1 MKRIFVLLF
10 LLASL
15 NIFAQPVG
23 YYNGTEGLRGDELKM
38 KLHEIIRGHDALS
51 YYFAKYVLYHSDA
64 DPLVPGNVILVYTGR
79 SQDGLDYGSG
89 GNKINR
95 EHVWAK
101 SHGGFS
107 GILPM
112 DSDVHNLK
120 PCDATANSARSN
132 MDFDWSL
139 YPHPAAP
146 DCKYTPGTSWEPRD
160 AVKGDIARII
170 FYMDA
175 RYKGTGG
182 EMDLQVVDRVNTY
195 PLPQHGKLSA
205 LLQWNVMDQPDQ
217 FERRR
222 NDVIDHF
229 QNNRNPFIDQPQF
242 VDLIWGNAP
251 LPEFAIGNIAIS
263 NQQPFEGDQVTISC
277 TVEPAP
283 QGNVRLF
290 WGDSFNYLL
299 EDTEMVF
306 ENGVWSGVIPAHPA
320 GSEVY
325 IGIRAD
331 NGSGLFSWSPVYK
344 YRVAQTYNGDLT
356 PIPEIQGSGNV
367 SPYEGQIVTTTG
379 TVTAFYRDGYFI
391 QAGQGART
399 GLYIWDPWRFPA
411 IGDSIVLSGEVKEH
425 FGLTE
430 IVNPSFYQLIKT
442 DRKVPEPEVIT
453 VADVG
458 EDWESVLIRIE
469 DATCTHASHWNNFNM
484 WRVSDGSGELNIQ
497 NNDVFSID
505 PVFNRNYTITGPL
518 NYTYSEW
525 KIELRN
531 LQDVVDPTNVFE
543 YQPALRLSIYPN
555 PTDGIIIMQAPNTGA
570 ANPKFT
576 VYDMLGAEKFLINI
590 AGGTGEVQLD
600 LRSQM
605 LPDGM
610 YLIVYTDA
618 ATRIAE
624 RVLLHSR

>member
-1 MKRIFVLLF
+1 MKKIFVLL
-10 LLASL
+10 LVLVSL

-38 KLHEIIRGHDALS
+38 KLHQIISSHDALG
-51 YYFAKYVLYHSDA
+51 YYFAKYVLYYADA
-64 DPLVPGNVILVYTGR
+64 DPLIPGNVILVYTGR

-101 SHGGFS
+101 SHGQFAD
-107 GILPM
+107 ILPM
-112 DSDVHNLK
+112 HSDIHNLK
-120 PCDATANSARSN
+120 PCDATANNARSN

-146 DCKYTPGTSWEPRD
+146 ECKYTPNTSWEPRD
-160 AVKGDIARII
+160 PVKGDIARII

-175 RYKGTGG
+175 RYKGTNG
-182 EMDLQVVDRVNTY
+182 ESDLLVVDRVNTY

-217 FERRR
+217 FERNR
-222 NDVIDHF
+222 NDVIYRF
-229 QNNRNPFIDQPQF
+229 QKNRNPFIDQPQF

-251 LPEFAIGNIAIS
+251 LPEFAIGNIDIS
-263 NQQPFEGDQVTISC
+263 NQQPYDGDQVVISC
-277 TVEPAP
+277 TIEPMP
-283 QGNVRLF
+283 EGIVKLF
-290 WGDSFNYLL
+290 WGDSFNYLM
-299 EDTEMVF
+299 EDIEMTF
-306 ENGVWSGVIPAHPA
+306 NNGQWSGIIPPHPA

-325 IGIRAD
+325 LGIRAD
-331 NGSGLFSWSPVYK
+331 NGAGVFSWSPVYK
-344 YRVAQTYNGDLT
+344 YRVAQTYDGDLV
-356 PIPEIQGSGNV
+356 PSPEIQGSGDI

-391 QAGQGART
+391 QAGQGPRT

-411 IGDSIVLSGEVKEH
+411 IGDSIVLRGEVKEH

-430 IVNPSFYQLIKT
+430 IANPSFYRLIKT

-458 EDWESVLIRIE
+458 EDWESVLIQIE
-469 DATCTHASHWNNFNM
+469 DATCTFSNHWSNFRM
-484 WRVSDGSGELNIQ
+484 WRVNDGTGELNIQ
-497 NNDVFSID
+497 NNEVFSFD

-518 NYTYSEW
+518 NFTYSEW

-531 LQDVVDPTNVFE
+531 LQDVADPTNVFD
-543 YQPALRLSIYPN
+543 YQPAKRLTLYPN
-555 PTDGIIIMQAPNTGA
+555 PTDGIIVMQTPDTGG

-576 VYDMLGAEKFLINI
+576 VYDMLGAEKLSISVK
-590 AGGTGEVQLD
+590 GSPGEVQID
-600 LRSQM
+600 LGAQM
-605 LPDGM
+605 LPDGI

-618 ATRIAE
+618 VTRITE
-624 RVLLHSR
+624 RVVLKTR